1 MKYNKISPDRAII
14 LTIQQ
19 PDKFADTKGAI
30 ISRKSRTSR
39 KKTKGQTKQWYTKHC
54 TEKQRL
60 SNTKNR
66 GWQKVYADLHVI
78 KPKQN
83 LITNILYTYIVQ
95 ADIQRP

>member
-39 KKTKGQTKQWYTKHC
+39 KKTKGQTKQ
-54 TEKQRL
+54 
-60 SNTKNR
+60 
-66 GWQKVYADLHVI
+66 
-78 KPKQN
+78 
-83 LITNILYTYIVQ
+83 
-95 ADIQRP
+95 